1 MSTGVFQTI
10 NGERIELTAEEH
22 AELLASLPD
31 ETPSAAPS
39 QVTIRQAKIQ
49 LSRAGLLSSVNDF
62 IAGMEGQEGEEA
74 RIEWDYATELR
85 RDHPLVAA
93 LGPQFDLSE
102 EDIDALFVEAA
113 KIA

>member
-10 NGERIELTAEEH
+10 NGERVEMTDEELTEFRAG
-22 AELLASLPD
+22 LPD
-31 ETPSAAPS
+31 EVAPAAPS
-39 QVTIRQAKIQ
+39 VVTMRQAKIQ
-49 LSRAGLLSSVNDF
+49 LSRAGILGAVNDF
-62 IAGMEGQEGEEA
+62 IDGMEGQAGEEA

-102 EDIDALFVEAA
+102 EDIDALFAEAA
-113 KIA
+113 EIA